1 MQDFNDKVAV
11 ITGGA
16 GGVGRAIGLAL
27 ARQGAKVVIADIETV
42 AITKTVNDIEA
53 EGGIAKGVVTDVTKV
68 DSLHQTAADVI
79 EAYGDIHLVFA
90 NAGIAAGEFGYLW
103 DYSDNDWNWA
113 LNVNVWGV
121 INTIRAFMPRLIEQN
136 MEAHFVITGSANGAL
151 IKLPYTPV
159 YTCTKAA
166 VQSIT
171 ENLYFQLQA
180 MESPVQVNALF
191 PGPHS
196 VDTGLFNSG
205 RNRPAELPDDPDKP
219 DLGMKTAD
227 DMVVMME
234 QAGLK
239 IEITSPEKVADIAL
253 QGIRANKFWILPLT
267 QAIESAVQAR
277 HDSIMQRTAPPIVQ
291 LDGG

>member
-1 MQDFNDKVAV
+1 MQDFNGKVAV

-16 GGVGRAIGLAL
+16 GGVGRSIGLAL
-27 ARQGAKVVIADIETV
+27 ARAGAKVVIADIEID
-42 AITKTVNDIEA
+42 AITKTINDIEA
-53 EGGIAKGVVTDVTKV
+53 AGGIAKGIVADVTKT
-68 DSLHQTAADVI
+68 DSMHKAAADVI

-90 NAGIAAGEFGYLW
+90 NAGIAASEFGYLW

-113 LNVNVWGV
+113 FNVNVWGV
-121 INTIRAFMPRLIEQN
+121 INTIRAFMPRLIEQGI
-136 MEAHFVITGSANGAL
+136 EAGFVITGSANGAL
-151 IKLPYTPV
+151 LKLPYTPV

-171 ENLYFQLQA
+171 ENLHFQLQM
-180 MESPVQVNALF
+180 MESLVQVHALF

-205 RNRPAELPDDPDKP
+205 RNRPTDLPDDPDKP

-227 DMVVMME
+227 DMVEMME

-239 IEITSPEKVADIAL
+239 IEITSPEEVAEIAL
-253 QGIRANKFWILPLT
+253 QGIRDNKFWILPLT
-267 QAIESAVQAR
+267 KVMEDAVQAR
-277 HDSIMQRTAPPIVQ
+277 HDSIMRRTSPPIVQ
-291 LDGG
+291 LDGS